1 MPLSLNLRCSIQV
14 ALALTVGL
22 LLRSQIWDAKY
33 MSENFI
39 SIAELARDYGVSR
52 STINRAVARGRL
64 IPIEHAPD
72 GPRFRPSDVDR

>member
-1 MPLSLNLRCSIQV
+1 MPLSLNLRRSIQV
-14 ALALTVGL
+14 ALALTADL
-22 LLRSQIWDAKY
+22 LQRSRIWDAME
-33 MSENFI
+33 MSENFL
-39 SIAELARDYGVSR
+39 SVAELARDYGVSR